1 MSAKIQRVTESSDGL
16 QKARSFTNIALSL
29 SSNFITPSGPSY
41 YAPHPLS
48 IRLLFFHGIA
58 YLAASIL
65 MGCGNYNILLSPR
78 K

>member
-16 QKARSFTNIALSL
+16 QKAKSFTYIALSL
-29 SSNFITPSGPSY
+29 SSNFITPSGPY

-48 IRLLFFHGIA
+48 IRLLLFHGIA

-65 MGCGNYNILLSPR
+65 MGCGNYNTLLSPR